1 MDRVATEVVGGDG
14 LVVRVD
20 VGVRGFVV
28 VAAAD
33 VSERVLVSVGED
45 VPISVV
51 VTAELVSSA

>member
-1 MDRVATEVVGGDG
+1 MDRVAIEVVGGDG

-45 VPISVV
+45 VPIRVV